1 MSLENVSIF
10 GAGTMGHGIAQVCAT
25 AGMTVTL
32 YDIDQARVDAGL
44 GRIRKNLAKAIELG
58 KATEAQRDATL
69 ANLSGTT
76 SLAAAAAE
84 AVGSWPRRLSHPLMT
99 PCELWGAQTPARRP
113 HRLDLR
119 FRCAL
124 G

>member
-84 AVGSWPRRLSHPLMT
+84 AD
-99 PCELWGAQTPARRP
+99 EEE
-113 HRLDLR
+113 DLR
-119 FRCAL
+119 A
-124 G
+124 